1 MRDCHAE
8 VLARRGLLK
17 YLYGELNRL
26 LKTENDDD
34 KKEIESNIDK
44 GDSSNSAVDKEIK
57 NGKIANDISDSI
69 EPDLSSSPI
78 NSTIQST
85 SNSKLHTLNY
95 TITGFEPFTVNPATG
110 LLKLKEDYTLHL
122 YTSSQPCGNATI
134 KKWAKGKKAKRLE
147 FRMRL
152 SVDKNNDLPSFV

>member
-26 LKTENDDD
+26 LNTENDC
-34 KKEIESNIDK
+34 KSKEVECNIDK
-44 GDSSNSAVDKEIK
+44 DGSNMSDADEGI
-57 NGKIANDISDSI
+57 NDGKIENDISDSI
-69 EPDLSSSPI
+69 RPDLSSSPVT
-78 NSTIQST
+78 STIQST
-85 SNSKLHTLNY
+85 SKPISHTPNH
-95 TITGFEPFTVNPATG
+95 TVTGFEPFTLNPATG
-110 LLKLKEDYTLHL
+110 LLKLKEDYILHL

-147 FRMRL
+147 FR
-152 SVDKNNDLPSFV
+152 F

>member
-26 LKTENDDD
+26 LKIQNDDKNKEMESDVD
-34 KKEIESNIDK
+34 KDDSNNCD
-44 GDSSNSAVDKEIK
+44 ADKEIK
-57 NGKIANDISDSI
+57 DGKIANDISDSI

-78 NSTIQST
+78 NSTNQST
-85 SNSKLHTLNY
+85 SNSKLHTPTY
-95 TITGFEPFTVNPATG
+95 TTTGFEPFTVNSATG
-110 LLKLKEDYTLHL
+110 LLKLKEEYTLHL

-134 KKWAKGKKAKRLE
+134 KKWAKGKKAKRFK
-147 FRMRL
+147 FR
-152 SVDKNNDLPSFV
+152 F